1 MDELHNKDT
10 TYHELSKSIYD
21 VVPAEKKIEI
31 KTGNNVK
38 KDFKVQ
44 ASRVDKGNGFQAMAV
59 SPIGNDGKVDND
71 TVYMVYAGTNPKEAA
86 DLGTDMKLALSSVFN
101 NQINSN
107 PKDVKLYNDYKDLNN
122 KTIDYKYPD
131 NTAKNSQFDEANIW
145 TESVLKEG
153 NYKHVYGCLLYTSD
167 AADE

>member
-1 MDELHNKDT
+1 MDELHNKDN
-10 TYHELSKSIYD
+10 TYHQLSSNIYSNKVSDKITNIKSSHSL
-21 VVPAEKKIEI
+21 KKQ
-31 KTGNNVK
+31 N
-38 KDFKVQ
+38 FKIQ

-59 SPIGNDGKVDND
+59 SPIDSAGNVDND
-71 TVYMVYAGTNPKEAA
+71 TVYMVYAGTNPKEEA

-101 NQINSN
+101 NQIKSN

-145 TESVLKEG
+145 T
-153 NYKHVYGCLLYTSD
+153 
-167 AADE
+167 